1 MPAVGAAIAALGASL
16 GGAISAVS
24 AFAAG
29 SFVGSLLVNT
39 AVSLGLSLIAR
50 ALAPKPTIR
59 QSGIQTA
66 VTTTGG
72 IEPQGFIL
80 GRTATAGHHVAPPM
94 SHDDGGTPNGFLTY
108 VIELSDLPGI
118 ALSRVIVDDGYSDL
132 GADLHP
138 DYGAPLLAQ
147 RREGVD
153 HAWIRFYDGTQTA
166 ADPTLVARYA
176 SYPDRPWS
184 SAHVGQ
190 GTSYAI
196 LTFRHDRA
204 VFNAL
209 PAVRFE
215 IDGIPLYD
223 PRFDASVGGA
233 GTQSWAD
240 PSSWARS
247 ANPAVMIYNILRG
260 ITLPTGEIWG
270 GDVPAEDL
278 PTGNWFAAMNACDA
292 PIGGRPSFV
301 AGLEVRLGMEPA
313 EVIEELAKSCLGQIS
328 EMGGVFRMRVGAPAA
343 PVLFITDE
351 DIVISAPQE
360 LDPFPGLS
368 ASANAIAADYPEPAN
383 LWTAR
388 AAPPLFNPAW
398 EAEDGGRRLSISLG
412 FPACPDLSQVA
423 QLMAGYS
430 RDARR
435 FRTHRLVLPPEAFVL
450 EPLDTIAW
458 TSARNGYAAKIFEVV
473 EITDQPGTVNQ
484 ELTLRERDPADYA
497 WSAAEDL
504 PAPPEAGGLAP
515 RPGQIIEGWSVSA
528 TTIRD
533 GLGLERRPAIR
544 LSWTGTAAR
553 DATLVGYEIRLAATA
568 EVVVA
573 GVVDRAAGA
582 ALVSEALLS
591 ATAYQAR
598 GRYLAE
604 RPTAWSSWLDATTP
618 EVWLD
623 ESAFENGV
631 RGLFADA
638 GLSAPEIVATLP
650 ASGTFQGQLAF
661 SRADNRL
668 WRWTGTPWTAEVPA
682 VAVTGQLSDDQI
694 AAIPAAKLTGQI
706 TTPQIGDGA
715 ISAGKIAA
723 GAVETAKIAA
733 GAVTADT
740 IAANAI
746 TSPKIVAGTITGDR
760 LAANTITG
768 DRIAAN
774 TITGGLI
781 AASGIITSAAQIGDA
796 LITTAKIGNLAVSTA
811 KIADNAVTF
820 PSFIEGPV
828 TTINRVGGGETTLAS
843 LTIVQSGAPVWVMA
857 EANVTHLTG
866 GLILSNR
873 YVRMNMRI
881 KADGV
886 MIDGVS
892 GPMVSG
898 LNVSAFVQD
907 TTHSASGS
915 VTYSFTCEP
924 TTGDADQVH
933 IVGASLFIIEL
944 KR

>member
-1 MPAVGAAIAALGASL
+1 MPAVGAAIAALGSAL

-24 AFAAG
+24 AYAAG
-29 SFVGSLLVNT
+29 SFVGALLVNT
-39 AVSLGLSLIAR
+39 AISAGISLIAR

-59 QSGIQTA
+59 QGGIQTA

-72 IEPQGFIL
+72 TEPQAFIL
-80 GRTATAGHHVAPPM
+80 GRTATAGHHVCPPM
-94 SHDDGGTPNGFLTY
+94 SHDDAGTPNGFLTY
-108 VIELSDLPGI
+108 VIELSDIPGA
-118 ALSRVIVDDGYSDL
+118 ALRRVILNDGYSDL
-132 GADLHP
+132 GASAHP
-138 DYGAPLLAQ
+138 DYGHPLLGQ
-147 RREGVD
+147 RVGDTD
-153 HAWIRFYDGTQTA
+153 HAWIRFYDGTQTT
-166 ADPTLVARYA
+166 ADPMLVAKYA

-184 SAHVGQ
+184 AAHVGT
-190 GTSYAI
+190 GTVYAI
-196 LTFRHDRA
+196 LTFRLNRA
-204 VFNAL
+204 VFNTL

-215 IDGIPLYD
+215 LDGIALYD

-233 GTQSWAD
+233 GAQRWAE
-240 PSSWARS
+240 PATWARS

-260 ITLPTGEIWG
+260 IRLPSGDTWG
-270 GDVPAEDL
+270 GEVPAEDL
-278 PTGNWFAAMNACDA
+278 PLDSWFAAMNACDA
-292 PIGGRPSFV
+292 PIGSRPSFV
-301 AGLEVRLGMEPA
+301 AGLEVKLGTEPA
-313 EVIEELAKSCLGQIS
+313 EAIEEIAKTCLGQLC
-328 EMGGVFRMRVGAPAA
+328 EMGGVFRLRVGAPAP

-360 LDPFPGLS
+360 LDPFPGLA
-368 ASANAIAADYPEPAN
+368 ASVNAIAAEYPEPAS
-383 LWTAR
+383 LWAAR
-388 AAPPLFNPAW
+388 AAPPLFNPSW
-398 EAEDGGRRLSISLG
+398 EAEDGGRRLSTSIG

-423 QLMAGYS
+423 QLMAAYV

-458 TSARNGYAAKIFEVV
+458 TSARNGYGAKVFEVV
-473 EITDQPGTVNQ
+473 EIADLPGTINQ
-484 ELTLRERDPADYA
+484 EVVLRERDPADYL
-497 WSAAEDL
+497 WSPAEDL
-504 PAPPEAGGLAP
+504 PAVVPATGLAP
-515 RPGQIIEGWSVSA
+515 RPPQVIEGWSVTA

-533 GLGLERRPAIR
+533 GLGLDRRPAIR
-544 LSWTGTAAR
+544 LAWTGTAAR
-553 DATLVGYEIRLAATA
+553 DAALVGYEIRLAASA
-568 EVVVA
+568 AVVVA
-573 GVVDRAAGA
+573 GVAERAAGA
-582 ALVSEALLS
+582 VLVSEGLLS

-618 EVWLD
+618 AVWLD

-650 ASGTFQGQLAF
+650 VSGAFQGQLAF

-668 WRWTGTPWTAEVPA
+668 YRWTGSAWTAEVPA
-682 VAVTGQLSDDQI
+682 VAVTGQLADDQI
-694 AAIPAAKLTGQI
+694 AAIAAAKIAGQI
-706 TTPQIGDGA
+706 TTTQIGEGA
-715 ISAGKIAA
+715 VSTGKLAAGAVTAGKIAAGSIDAGKIAA
-723 GAVETAKIAA
+723 GAVTASAIAAGAIDAGKIAA
-733 GAVTADT
+733 G
-740 IAANAI
+740 
-746 TSPKIVAGTITGDR
+746 
-760 LAANTITG
+760 TITG

-781 AASGIITSAAQIGDA
+781 ATSGIITSAAQIGDG

-828 TTINRVGGGETTLAS
+828 TTINRVGGGETVLAS
-843 LTIVQSGAPVWVMA
+843 LAIVQSGAPVWVMA

-873 YVRMNMRI
+873 YARMNMRI
-881 KADGV
+881 RADGV

-907 TTHSASGS
+907 TTHIATGP